1 MLSFR
6 GRMPVQTSTSLTA
19 SPAIFYRFDVFLR
32 MKSLFTGQLR
42 WSHWSPHPLLPDHCQ
57 TQEETRIQIDPVLP
71 IDPLRHIASAGHDV
85 AAPFI
90 DNPTETL
97 SLDLL
102 GPRAARNR
110 RGGGVCVHPYT
121 WAKGCYQTPPWP
133 HTCYTVSLSR
143 SFIWLC
149 ICPIANFRRS
159 WSSSVLKAFNP
170 HLGGK
175 KRVGD
180 AVVAVLVVLSISTVL
195 LNGCEWS
202 VYSAQWSKFTMK
214 PVTPRYVLS

>member
-19 SPAIFYRFDVFLR
+19 SPAVFYRFDVFLR

-42 WSHWSPHPLLPDHCQ
+42 WSHRSPHPLLPDHCQ

-149 ICPIANFRRS
+149 ICPIANFRTS
-159 WSSSVLKAFNP
+159 WSSNLFW
-170 HLGGK
+170 
-175 KRVGD
+175 R
-180 AVVAVLVVLSISTVL
+180 L
-195 LNGCEWS
+195 LI
-202 VYSAQWSKFTMK
+202 
-214 PVTPRYVLS
+214 LI